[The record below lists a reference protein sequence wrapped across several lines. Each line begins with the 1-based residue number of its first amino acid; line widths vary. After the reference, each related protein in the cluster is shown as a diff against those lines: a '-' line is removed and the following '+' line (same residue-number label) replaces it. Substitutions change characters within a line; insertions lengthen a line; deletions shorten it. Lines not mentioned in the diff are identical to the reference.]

1 LVEEEKVRVLN
12 MVKEGKITVEEAMK
26 ILEALGTPQEEP
38 ELTESKAKWFRVRIT
53 DLKTN
58 RPKVSLNLPIGLVDW
73 ALRTG
78 TKVASFG
85 GVDLNGMGVNL
96 EELRSAINYGLKGK
110 IIDVMDEEDQTHIEI
125 VVE

>member
-1 LVEEEKVRVLN
+1 VEEERVRVLN

-26 ILEALGTPQEEP
+26 ILEALGTPEEEP
-38 ELTESKAKWFRVRIT
+38 EAPQSKARWLRVRIT

-58 RPKVSLNLPIGLVDW
+58 KPKVSVNLPIGLVDW

-110 IIDVMDEEDQTHIEI
+110 IIDVVDEEEQTHIE
-125 VVE
+125 VLVE

>member
-1 LVEEEKVRVLN
+1 MVEEEKVRVLN

>member
-1 LVEEEKVRVLN
+1 MEEEKVRVLN
-12 MVKEGKITVEEAMK
+12 MVKEGKVTVEEAMK

-38 ELTESKAKWFRVRIT
+38 ELRESKAKWFRVRIT

-58 RPKVSLNLPIGLVDW
+58 TPKVSVNLPIGLVDW

-78 TKVASFG
+78 TKVASLG
-85 GVDLNGMGVNL
+85 GVDLNGMGVNI
-96 EELRSAINYGLKGK
+96 EELRAAINHGLRGK
-110 IIDVMDEEDQTHIEI
+110 IIDVVDEEDGTRVEI